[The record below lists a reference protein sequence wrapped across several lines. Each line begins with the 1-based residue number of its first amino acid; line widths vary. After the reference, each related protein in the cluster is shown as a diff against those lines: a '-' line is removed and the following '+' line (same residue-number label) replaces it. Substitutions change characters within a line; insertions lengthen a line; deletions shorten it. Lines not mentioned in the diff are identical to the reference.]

1 MQVLMRVMADVGV
14 NCILYRN
21 TQNGILCIFSWTDD
35 DGSRWPRKAHV
46 AWKNKFGE
54 GTNETVE
61 AYDGRKHS
69 YLDNR
74 NAQRQY
80 KAST

>member
-1 MQVLMRVMADVGV
+1 MVETKCNMLH
-14 NCILYRN
+14 CLLYRN
-21 TQNGILCIFSWTDD
+21 TQNGILYIFGWTADD

-46 AWKNKFGE
+46 AWKNKFVE

-61 AYDGRKHS
+61 ASDGSKHS
-69 YLDNR
+69 HLDSC